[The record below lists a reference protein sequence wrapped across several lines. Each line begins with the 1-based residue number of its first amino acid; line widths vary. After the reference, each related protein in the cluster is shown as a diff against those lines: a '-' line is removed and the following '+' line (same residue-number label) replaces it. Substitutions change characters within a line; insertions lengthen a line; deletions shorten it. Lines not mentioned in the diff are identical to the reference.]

1 MSTPQDELE
10 ELRRQL
16 AALTARVYQLEQKAG
31 TAVHAPSKSELPTQE
46 AKTVSSGHDVT
57 GRPEQIQAPKV
68 FDEKSRALAVEH
80 EAADLEDKIGKV
92 WFNRIGILALLIGV
106 SYFIKYAFDT
116 GWIGPAGRIAVGLV
130 AGIGLVLWSERF
142 RNKGVGA
149 FSYSLKAVGI
159 GTLYL
164 SLWGAFQVYHLIP
177 SAAAFVAMV
186 LVTISTIILA
196 LTQDAE
202 ILAAFALIGGFSTP
216 ILLSI
221 GENHEAV
228 LFSYVALLDV
238 AVLAML
244 RFKPWYRLLIGS
256 FIGTA
261 ILYMGWGATYF
272 TDDQRAITVF
282 FVVLFASIFAV
293 SPLLVPLSKSR
304 WHTGFSIT
312 FMLLPLAN
320 AAALFCALL
329 GIYNNERATLTWYA
343 LALAA
348 VYLALSSQFKRRS
361 GSDPEVVKIINLLH
375 IAIAIAFVT
384 IAIPL
389 YLSAHW
395 ITIGWMVE
403 SAVLLFIGVRTRTE
417 FLRYFAATTLI
428 LGIVRLLAI
437 DNFQVDTLVFNSRF
451 GTYLVALA
459 ILGGI
464 VAWGA
469 RSASSREAP
478 FVKLAGVLFNVLA
491 LFALTLE
498 ASDYFNRQIA
508 QWRQLHPMG
517 FPPLQQIEFSR
528 HFSYSAIWLAYGAC
542 LMAFGFWRRS
552 AFVRWQALAL
562 IAFTI
567 GKVFLY
573 DVSVLQQGYRVLS
586 FIGLGVVLMAIS
598 YVYHRGWLKL
608 SAGSHANSQ
617 QRTSA

>member
-10 ELRRQL
+10 ALRSQL
-16 AALTARVYQLEQKAG
+16 AALTARVYRLEQNAG
-31 TAVHAPSKSELPTQE
+31 MLADAPPKTDVPTQE
-46 AKTVSSGHDVT
+46 PKTVSSVHDL
-57 GRPEQIQAPKV
+57 AA
-68 FDEKSRALAVEH
+68 SRKQGIPPAALERQPRAVAVER
-80 EAADLEDKIGKV
+80 EEADLEGKIGKV
-92 WFNRIGILALLIGV
+92 WFNGIGILALLIGV

-142 RNKGVGA
+142 RQKGFAA

-164 SLWGAFQVYHLIP
+164 SLWGAFQLYHLIP

-186 LVTISTIILA
+186 LVTASTIILA
-196 LTQDAE
+196 LSQDAE

-216 ILLSI
+216 LLLST
-221 GENHEAV
+221 GENHEVV
-228 LFSYVALLDV
+228 LFSYVALLDL
-238 AVLAML
+238 AVLAMI

-256 FIGTA
+256 FLGTL

-272 TDDQRAITVF
+272 TDDQRATTVF

-293 SPLLVPLSKSR
+293 APLLVPLRKSPSYS
-304 WHTGFSIT
+304 GFSIT
-312 FMLLPLAN
+312 FMVLPLAN
-320 AAALFCALL
+320 AAALFFALL
-329 GIYNNERATLTWYA
+329 GVYNNERATLTWYA

-348 VYLALSSQFKRRS
+348 IYLVIGYQFKRRG
-361 GSDPEVVKIINLLH
+361 GSDPDVAKVIKLLH
-375 IAIAIAFVT
+375 IAIAVAFVT
-384 IAIPL
+384 VAIPL
-389 YLSAHW
+389 KMSAHW
-395 ITIGWMVE
+395 ITMGWLVE
-403 SAVLLFIGVRTRTE
+403 SAVLLFIGVRTRSE

-428 LGIVRLLAI
+428 LGIVRLLAF
-437 DNFQVDTLVFNSRF
+437 DNFQVDTLVFNARF

-469 RSASSREAP
+469 RSATPREAP
-478 FVKLAGVLFNVLA
+478 FVKLAGILFNLVA

-498 ASDYFNRQIA
+498 ASNYFDRQIA
-508 QWRQLHPMG
+508 QWRQLRQTG
-517 FPPLQQIEFSR
+517 LLPLQQIEFSR
-528 HFSYSAIWLAYGAC
+528 NFSYSAIWLAYGVC
-542 LMAFGFWRRS
+542 LMAFGFSRNS

-573 DVSVLQQGYRVLS
+573 DVSALQQGYRIIS
-586 FIGLGVVLMAIS
+586 FIALGVVLMAIS
-598 YVYHRGWLKL
+598 YLYHRGWLKL
-608 SAGSHANSQ
+608 SPQSRENSG